1 MAAVAEG
8 QDNLEILFFETFFL
22 LLDVL
27 PLLFCTTKTE
37 RQLGGNERWQWLD
50 SVVLPFSQ

>member
-37 RQLGGNERWQWLD
+37 RQLGGNER
-50 SVVLPFSQ
+50 